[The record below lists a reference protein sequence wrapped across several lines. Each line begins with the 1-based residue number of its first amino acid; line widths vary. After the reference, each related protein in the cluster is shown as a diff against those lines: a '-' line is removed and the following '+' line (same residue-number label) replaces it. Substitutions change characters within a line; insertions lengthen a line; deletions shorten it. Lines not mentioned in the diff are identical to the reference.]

1 VFSKK
6 SFSQFFSEKTAE
18 SRLKKSFFEKNFFE
32 EQQILNKNI
41 VFSKKSFSQF
51 FSEKTAESRKK
62 SFIERK
68 FY

>member
-1 VFSKK
+1 
-6 SFSQFFSEKTAE
+6 
-18 SRLKKSFFEKNFFE
+18 
-32 EQQILNKNI
+32 

-68 FY
+68 FYWKKTFLKSSKFWTRT